1 MNFLGLFK
9 IVGDSSAPP
18 SPPLSQPPQQ
28 RTPPSSSPTVAHS
41 PPPPNSPLSPKATI
55 SIVDPTT
62 TLEIKQTSSR
72 WWSDSRFNAR
82 SHLTKP
88 RRLGSDPSSS
98 VRVETGT
105 VGNISRHHTPSN
117 SVTSLASPEL
127 MAGEGLNEL
136 STKLVE
142 AVEKQADLEDTLAVT
157 RHELAVANQRVKQ
170 LEQAQKEYADMM
182 ERGLLIEKKDVEN
195 ETTELTRRLLEES
208 KNRVQAENDK
218 VKIEQELEML
228 TAKLFEEANNL
239 VASARRENKALEKR
253 NDQLQSRLE
262 DTETLLQS
270 QQDQLSELK
279 AVMQRMQEGDNHSS
293 PATPNLAGKAS
304 RESFGRPTQLSPL
317 RIISNNPPDPDSALD
332 SAKSTELSPSAF
344 FVRPRYRYDTSAY
357 SDFRS
362 FVRISHAMVQPRQT
376 SGSYPS
382 TLPAPSSAFSIA
394 ASFTSTGKDSPPPS
408 SRNSSVSNS
417 YSPTTTERQPLKEW
431 RFVKRCITEDIDP
444 TLRLDIAP
452 GLSWIARRSVQSA
465 ILDGTLVIEP
475 TPANSIILTYACTLC
490 GERREGKEYV
500 RSHRFCTSENPSNQR
515 HPLCRYCLERMRV
528 TCDFVAFLRAVRDGI
543 WKAEGEEGEEK
554 AWDESVRLRE
564 RMFWARLGIQNS
576 HPQTQNWKGGHPME
590 ERLSTETAGSGVDPL
605 TKAAGDPVTPELQ
618 FTKACEEMA
627 IHNAEI
633 TNAENVN
640 SERKSNGNTAEAVE
654 VVDADKMEGNNDEE
668 QVDAFNEE
676 KKGNEKENTEAQH

>member
-9 IVGDSSAPP
+9 IVGDSPAPP
-18 SPPLSQPPQQ
+18 SPPLLRPLRSPRQ
-28 RTPPSSSPTVAHS
+28 SSPTVVHS
-41 PPPPNSPLSPKATI
+41 PPPQQPPPPSAKATI

-62 TLEIKQTSSR
+62 TSEVKHTSSR
-72 WWSDSRFNAR
+72 WWNDTRFNAR
-82 SHLTKP
+82 SHLTKQ

-105 VGNISRHHTPSN
+105 AGNISRYHTPSN
-117 SVTSLASPEL
+117 SVTSLTSPEL

-157 RHELAVANQRVKQ
+157 RHELEVANQRVKQ

-182 ERGLLIEKKDVEN
+182 DRGVLIEKKEVEN

-228 TAKLFEEANNL
+228 TTKLFEEANNL

-279 AVMQRMQEGDNHSS
+279 AVMQRMQESDNHSN
-293 PATPNLAGKAS
+293 PATPNLVGKPS
-304 RESFGRPTQLSPL
+304 RESLGRRMQLSPL
-317 RIISNNPPDPDSALD
+317 HIIPSNPPDPVPALD
-332 SAKSTELSPSAF
+332 SAKSAELSPFSF
-344 FVRPRYRYDTSAY
+344 FVSPRHRYDTPAY

-362 FVRISHAMVQPRQT
+362 FVRISRGILQPRQT

-382 TLPAPSSAFSIA
+382 TLPGSSSPFYIA
-394 ASFTSTGKDSPPPS
+394 AGKDSPPPS
-408 SRNSSVSNS
+408 SRNPSISNS
-417 YSPTTTERQPLKEW
+417 YNPTATERQPLKEW
-431 RFVKRCITEDIDP
+431 RFVKRAITEDIDP

-465 ILDGTLVIEP
+465 ILDGTLIIEP
-475 TPANSIILTYACTLC
+475 TPANSIMLTYACTLC
-490 GERREGKEYV
+490 GERREAKEYV

-515 HPLCRYCLERMRV
+515 HPLCQYCLERMRV
-528 TCDFVAFLRAVRDGI
+528 TCDFVAFLRALRDGI
-543 WKAEGEEGEEK
+543 WKAEGDEGEEK

-564 RMFWARLGIQNS
+564 RMFWARLG
-576 HPQTQNWKGGHPME
+576 TQISYPEGQIGKGGHPME

-605 TKAAGDPVTPELQ
+605 SKAAGDPVTPELQ
-618 FTKACEEMA
+618 ITKTFEEMA

-633 TNAENVN
+633 TNAGDRHL
-640 SERKSNGNTAEAVE
+640 ERKSDGNTAEAVE
-654 VVDADKMEGNNDEE
+654 VVDAENERNNDEE
-668 QVDAFNEE
+668 QVDPLDKE
-676 KKGNEKENTEAQH
+676 KIGNEKENTGAQH